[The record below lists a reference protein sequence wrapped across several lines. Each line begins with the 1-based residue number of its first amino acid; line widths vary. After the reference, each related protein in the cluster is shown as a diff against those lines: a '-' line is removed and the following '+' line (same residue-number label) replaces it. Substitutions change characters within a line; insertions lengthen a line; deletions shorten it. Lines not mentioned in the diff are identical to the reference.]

1 MSPGDGEVPE
11 PRGGGIQGL
20 GGSHCGGSE
29 SWSGHPIAVLTPVA
43 PGWGWTRGIQ
53 GIISAMGTQGGFE
66 VSHQIMCFIDCN
78 FPFETHW

>member
-43 PGWGWTRGIQ
+43 PGWG
-53 GIISAMGTQGGFE
+53 
-66 VSHQIMCFIDCN
+66 
-78 FPFETHW
+78 